1 MKTVQNGAYYLR
13 RGENTMQ
20 RTLVSSQAWDVPN
33 SNLVVNLKKFHEY
46 SWIMFGSGTKA
57 LYSAGVSVK
66 RRVSSDV
73 GYSLFNET
81 GEDPY
86 SAFEHLLG
94 MIDKSVD
101 VVFRIVDVCE
111 HPESVETVKVV
122 GYDEPPL
129 RGDDFATKFFSSISR
144 MIALMERS
152 EKDFRVVMRSS
163 RNETGHAINYGAI
176 CVGDE
181 VVFKGLPAY
190 EKSNAIG
197 NVRMAAIGAAAL
209 LEKLQ
214 GMAWNVMIDS
224 DDAQYDVVMD
234 CNSLVLKKKDAVG
247 N

>member
-13 RGENTMQ
+13 RGENIMQ

-46 SWIMFGSGTKA
+46 SWIMFGSGTRA

-66 RRVSSDV
+66 SRVSSDV

-94 MIDKSVD
+94 RIDKSVD
-101 VVFRIVDVCE
+101 IMFRIIDVCE

-129 RGDDFATKFFSSISR
+129 KGDDFTMKFFSSISR
-144 MIALMERS
+144 MVSLMERS
-152 EKDFRVVMRSS
+152 GKDFKVVMRSR
-163 RNETGHAINYGAI
+163 RNETGHVTNYGAI
-176 CVGDE
+176 YVGDD
-181 VVFKGLPAY
+181 VVFKGLPSY
-190 EKSNAIG
+190 EKNGAIG
-197 NVRMAAIGAAAL
+197 NVRMAVIGAAAM
-209 LEKLQ
+209 LEKFQ

-224 DDAQYDVVMD
+224 NDAQYDVVMD
-234 CNSLVLKKKDAVG
+234 CNGLVLKKKDAVG

>member
-1 MKTVQNGAYYLR
+1 
-13 RGENTMQ
+13 MQ

-46 SWIMFGSGTKA
+46 SWIMFGSGTRA

-66 RRVSSDV
+66 SRVSSDV

-94 MIDKSVD
+94 RIDKSVD
-101 VVFRIVDVCE
+101 IMFRIIDVCE

-129 RGDDFATKFFSSISR
+129 KGDDFTMKFFSSISR
-144 MIALMERS
+144 MVSLMERS
-152 EKDFRVVMRSS
+152 GKDFKVVMRSR
-163 RNETGHAINYGAI
+163 RNETGHVTNYGAI
-176 CVGDE
+176 YVGDD
-181 VVFKGLPAY
+181 VVFKGLPSY
-190 EKSNAIG
+190 EKNGAIG
-197 NVRMAAIGAAAL
+197 NVRMAVIGAAAM
-209 LEKLQ
+209 LEKFQ

-224 DDAQYDVVMD
+224 NDAQYDVVMD
-234 CNSLVLKKKDAVG
+234 CNGLVLKKKDAVG

>member
-1 MKTVQNGAYYLR
+1 
-13 RGENTMQ
+13 MQ

-94 MIDKSVD
+94 RIDKSVD
-101 VVFRIVDVCE
+101 VVFRIIDVCE

-129 RGDDFATKFFSSISR
+129 KGDDFTMKFFSSISR
-144 MIALMERS
+144 MVSLMERS
-152 EKDFRVVMRSS
+152 GKDFKVVMRSR
-163 RNETGHAINYGAI
+163 RNETGYVTNYGAI
-176 CVGDE
+176 CVGDD
-181 VVFKGLPAY
+181 VVFKGLPSY
-190 EKSNAIG
+190 EKNGAIG
-197 NVRMAAIGAAAL
+197 NVRMAVIGAAAM
-209 LEKLQ
+209 LEKFQ

-224 DDAQYDVVMD
+224 NDAQYDVVMD
-234 CNSLVLKKKDAVG
+234 CNSLVLKKKETV
-247 N
+247 